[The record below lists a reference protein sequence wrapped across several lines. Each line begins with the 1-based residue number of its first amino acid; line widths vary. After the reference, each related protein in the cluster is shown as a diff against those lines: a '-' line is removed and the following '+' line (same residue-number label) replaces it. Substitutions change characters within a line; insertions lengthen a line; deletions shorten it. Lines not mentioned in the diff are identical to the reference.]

1 MPSCAEEPLTLAI
14 HATAIVASGAVVPES
29 CEIGP
34 YCVVGP
40 EVVLGDRCTLVSHV
54 VVDGDTTL
62 GDDNTVFPFCTIGLA
77 PQDLKFKGEQTR
89 VQIGDRNV
97 FREGCTVHKGTPT
110 GGGVTR
116 IGSDNLI
123 MAYCHIAHDCV
134 VGDHN
139 IFANAA
145 TLAGHVTVEDHAHL
159 AALAPVHQFCRI
171 GSHAFIGG
179 HTVVTQDVLPFSRTS
194 AVRETHAF
202 GVNSVGLERKGFS
215 KDTVRRL
222 QRAFRLLL
230 NSGLNTSQALEQ
242 MRAKNADDPDQSV
255 AKLIEFISTSERG
268 VIK

>member
-1 MPSCAEEPLTLAI
+1 MSI
-14 HATAIVASGAVVPES
+14 HATAIIAAGAIVPES
-29 CEIGP
+29 CVIGP
-34 YCVVGP
+34 YTTIGANVR
-40 EVVLGDRCTLVSHV
+40 LGERCRIISHV
-54 VVDGDTTL
+54 VIDGDTRM
-62 GDDNTVFPFCTIGLA
+62 GSENVVFPFCTIGLE
-77 PQDLKFKGEQTR
+77 PQDLKFSGEETR
-89 VQIGDRNV
+89 VEIGERNV
-97 FREGCTVHKGTPT
+97 FREGCTVHKGTPS

-123 MAYCHIAHDCV
+123 MAYCHIAHDCT

-202 GVNSVGLERKGFS
+202 GVNSIGLERKGFS

-230 NSGLNTSQALEQ
+230 NSGLNTSQALEKIKQ
-242 MRAKNADDPDQSV
+242 KNAEEQDSNVEQ
-255 AKLIEFISTSERG
+255 LIEFIANSQRG